1 MDQERLLA
9 VRASAAKNRQSDSNG
24 GVRSSAVKSIIEQQA
39 YLDKRKFGGNGDISS
54 DDDNKYENDP
64 DVANKTPMTKKR
76 IIEEKETQNQKKLNW
91 CSTYLTLMKGFVC
104 VGVLYV
110 PSAFVNGG
118 WGVTMIFLAISAFC
132 TCYCS
137 HLLLD
142 ARAAAKASSYTE
154 LGRISYGFT
163 GELLVNLAVAS
174 SQMGF
179 VIAFIYFIKANL
191 HEIAE

>member
-1 MDQERLLA
+1 MGSL
-9 VRASAAKNRQSDSNG
+9 
-24 GVRSSAVKSIIEQQA
+24 IEQQA
-39 YLDKRKFGGNGDISS
+39 YIDKRKYGGNKDGDASS
-54 DDDNKYENDP
+54 DDEKKYANDP
-64 DVANKTPMTKKR
+64 DIANKTPMTRKKL
-76 IIEEKETQNQKKLNW
+76 IEEKEKSHIKKLGP

-110 PSAFVNGG
+110 PSAFINGG
-118 WGVTMIFLAISAFC
+118 WGVTMIFLAISALC

-142 ARAAAKASSYTE
+142 ARAAAKAESYTA
-154 LGRISYGFT
+154 LGRTCYGFT

-191 HEIAE
+191 HEIAEQAW